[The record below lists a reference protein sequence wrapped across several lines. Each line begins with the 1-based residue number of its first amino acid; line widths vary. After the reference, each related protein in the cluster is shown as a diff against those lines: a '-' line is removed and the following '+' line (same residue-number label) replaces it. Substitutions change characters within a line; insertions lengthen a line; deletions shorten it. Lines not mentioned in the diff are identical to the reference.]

1 MKYLLRVHWGLPR
14 RLIIISIFGDD
25 QISQSDPKLA
35 AAVSEGLTLVRIVP
49 AMLLYHNK
57 TKTDNRHI
65 KYER

>member
-1 MKYLLRVHWGLPR
+1 MEKLLFVHWDLDFKR
-14 RLIIISIFGDD
+14 VIISIFGND
-25 QISQSDPKLA
+25 QISRSDPKLA

-65 KYER
+65 KYEK